1 MKNLLVTGGC
11 GFIGTGF
18 IRYLLLDSDYDGRI
32 INVDKLTYAGN
43 PDNLADIAKLNPE
56 RYVFIKADICDPD
69 AMTHAFKAYEIDAVC
84 NFAAES
90 HVDRS
95 IVAPDAFIKT
105 NIQGTFN
112 LLEVS
117 RQNSDRLVLFHH
129 VSTDEVYGS
138 LGADGFFTEK
148 TSYKPN
154 SPYSASKA
162 ASDHLVRA
170 YNKTYGLPVTLSNCS
185 NNYGPYQFPEKLIP
199 LIILNALEDTPLP
212 VYGDGS
218 NVRDWLFVKDHCR
231 AVWEIMKGGTRGQ
244 TYNIGGR
251 CELANIDTVTMVCD
265 LLDEMV
271 PKADRTSRTD
281 LITFVKDRPGH
292 DLRYAID
299 CSKLEKELGW
309 APVESFETGLRKTIQ
324 WYLDNSHWVQ
334 RVKSGEYLHWMR
346 QQYDER
352 RTTNDE

>member
-18 IRYLLLDSDYDGRI
+18 IRYLLSDSDFDGRI
-32 INVDKLTYAGN
+32 INVDNLTYAGN
-43 PDNLADIAKLNPE
+43 PDNLTDMEKSAPA
-56 RYVFIKADICDPD
+56 RYIFIKADICDPE
-69 AMTHAFKAYEIDAVC
+69 AMIQAFDTYDIDAVC

-95 IVAPDAFIKT
+95 IVAPDTFIKT
-105 NIQGTFN
+105 NIEGTFN

-117 RQNSDRLVLFHH
+117 RRHSDRLVLFHH

-138 LGADGFFTEK
+138 LGTDGFFTEK
-148 TSYKPN
+148 SPYRPS

-170 YNKTYGLPVTLSNCS
+170 YNKTYSLPVTISNCS

-199 LIILNALEDTPLP
+199 LMILNALEDKPLP
-212 VYGDGS
+212 VYGDGR
-218 NVRDWLFVKDHCR
+218 NVRDWLFVNDHCR

-251 CELANIDTVTMVCD
+251 CELSNIDTVTMVCD

-271 PKADRTSRTD
+271 PKADRTSRRD

-309 APVESFETGLRKTIQ
+309 VPLESFETGLRKTIQ
-324 WYLDNSHWVQ
+324 WYLDNPDWVL
-334 RVKSGEYLHWMR
+334 RVKSGAYLNWVKQHY
-346 QQYDER
+346 QE
-352 RTTNDE
+352 

>member
-11 GFIGTGF
+11 GFIGSVF

-32 INVDKLTYAGN
+32 INIDKLTYAGN
-43 PDNLADIAKLNPE
+43 PDNLADVEKSNPE
-56 RYVFIKADICDPD
+56 RYIFLKADICDPE
-69 AMTHAFKAYEIDAVC
+69 AMAHAFNTYEVDAVC

-95 IVAPDAFIKT
+95 IVAPDAFIRT
-105 NIQGTFN
+105 NIEGTFN

-117 RQNSDRLVLFHH
+117 RQKVDRLVLFHH

-138 LGADGFFTEK
+138 LGSDGFFTEK
-148 TSYKPN
+148 TPYKPN

-170 YNKTYGLPVTLSNCS
+170 YNKTYALPATISNCS

-199 LIILNALEDTPLP
+199 LMILNAIEDRPLP

-231 AVWEIMKGGTRGQ
+231 AVWEIMKRGTRGQ

-251 CELANIDTVTMVCD
+251 CELANLDIVAMVCD

-271 PKADRTSRTD
+271 PKADGRSRRD

-309 APVESFETGLRKTIQ
+309 IPVESLETGLRKTIQ

-334 RVKSGEYLHWMR
+334 RVKSGEYLNWMR
-346 QQYDER
+346 EHYG
-352 RTTNDE
+352 NDE

>member
-1 MKNLLVTGGC
+1 MKNFLVTGGC

-18 IRYLLLDSDYDGRI
+18 IRYLLLNSDFDGRI
-32 INVDKLTYAGN
+32 INVDKITYAGN
-43 PDNLADIAKLNPE
+43 PDNLADIEKSIPE
-56 RYVFIKADICDPD
+56 RYIFIRADICDPA
-69 AMTHAFKAYEIDAVC
+69 AMTHAFKAYDVDAVC

-117 RQNSDRLVLFHH
+117 RQNSRQLALFHH

-138 LGADGFFTEK
+138 LGSDGYFTEK

-170 YNKTYGLPVTLSNCS
+170 YHKTYELPVTISNCS

-199 LIILNALEDTPLP
+199 LMILNALEGKSLP
-212 VYGDGS
+212 VYGDGR
-218 NVRDWLFVKDHCR
+218 NVRDWLFVEDHCR
-231 AVWEIMKGGTRGQ
+231 AVWQIMKGGSRGQ

-251 CELANIDTVTMVCD
+251 CELANIDTVTILCD
-265 LLDEMV
+265 LLDEMA
-271 PKADRTSRTD
+271 PKADRTSHRD
-281 LITFVKDRPGH
+281 LITYIKDRPGH

-299 CSKLEKELGW
+299 CSKLENELGW
-309 APVESFETGLRKTIQ
+309 APLETFETGLRKTIQ
-324 WYLDNSHWVQ
+324 WYLDNSQWVQ
-334 RVKSGEYLHWMR
+334 RIKSGEYLRWVR
-346 QQYDER
+346 QHYGKDE
-352 RTTNDE
+352 

>member
-43 PDNLADIAKLNPE
+43 PDNLADIEKSNPE
-56 RYVFIKADICDPD
+56 RYLFLKADICDPD
-69 AMTHAFKAYEIDAVC
+69 AMAHAFKAYEIDAVC

-105 NIQGTFN
+105 NIEGTFN

-138 LGADGFFTEK
+138 LGSDGFFTEK

-170 YNKTYGLPVTLSNCS
+170 YNKTYALPATISNCS

-199 LIILNALEDTPLP
+199 LMILNALEDKPLP

-231 AVWEIMKGGTRGQ
+231 AVWEIMKRGTRGQ

-251 CELANIDTVTMVCD
+251 CELANIDTVAMVCD

-271 PKADRTSRTD
+271 PKADRKSRRD

-309 APVESFETGLRKTIQ
+309 FPIESLETGLRKTIQ

-334 RVKSGEYLHWMR
+334 RVKSGEYLNWMR
-346 QQYDER
+346 AHYG
-352 RTTNDE
+352 NDE

>member
-18 IRYLLLDSDYDGRI
+18 VRYLLLKSDFNGRI
-32 INVDKLTYAGN
+32 INVDKITYAGN
-43 PDNLADIAKLNPE
+43 PDNLADIEKSNPE
-56 RYVFIKADICDPD
+56 RYIFMKADICDPD
-69 AMTHAFKAYEIDAVC
+69 AITHAFKAYEIDAVC

-95 IVAPDAFIKT
+95 IVAPDAFIRT
-105 NIQGTFN
+105 NIKGTFN

-138 LGADGFFTEK
+138 LGSDGFFTEK
-148 TSYKPN
+148 TPYKPN

-170 YNKTYGLPVTLSNCS
+170 YNKTYALPVSISNCS

-199 LIILNALEDTPLP
+199 LMILNALEGKYLP
-212 VYGDGS
+212 VYGDGR
-218 NVRDWLFVKDHCR
+218 NVRDWLFVEDHCR

-251 CELANIDTVTMVCD
+251 CELANIDTVTMLCD

-271 PKADRTSRTD
+271 PKADRTSYRD
-281 LITFVKDRPGH
+281 LITFIQDRPGH

-309 APVESFETGLRKTIQ
+309 APLETFETGLRKTIQ
-324 WYLDNSHWVQ
+324 WYLDNSNWVQ
-334 RVKSGEYLHWMR
+334 RIKSGEYLSWVR
-346 QQYDER
+346 QHYG
-352 RTTNDE
+352 NDE

>member
-11 GFIGTGF
+11 GFIGTVF
-18 IRYLLLDSDYDGRI
+18 IRYLLLDSDFKGRI

-43 PDNLADIAKLNPE
+43 PDNLADIERSNPE
-56 RYVFIKADICDPD
+56 RYIFIKADICDPE
-69 AMTHAFKAYEIDAVC
+69 AMAQTFKAYDIDAVC

-95 IVAPDAFIKT
+95 IVRPDAFIKT
-105 NIQGTFN
+105 NIEGTFN
-112 LLEVS
+112 LLEIS
-117 RQNSDRLVLFHH
+117 RQNSDRLELFHH

-138 LGADGFFTEK
+138 LGSDGFFTED
-148 TSYKPN
+148 TSYRPN

-170 YNKTYGLPVTLSNCS
+170 YYKTYSLPVTISNCS

-199 LIILNALEDTPLP
+199 LMILNALEDRPLP

-218 NVRDWLFVKDHCR
+218 NVRDWLFVRDHCR
-231 AVWEIMKGGTRGQ
+231 AVWEIMKGGARGQ

-271 PKADRTSRTD
+271 PKADQTSRRD
-281 LITFVKDRPGH
+281 LISFVEDRPGH

-299 CSKLEKELGW
+299 CSKLERELDW
-309 APVESFETGLRKTIQ
+309 SPQESFETGLRKTIQ
-324 WYLDNSHWVQ
+324 WYLDHSHWVQ
-334 RVKSGEYLHWMR
+334 RVKERGIPALGETALW
-346 QQYDER
+346 D
-352 RTTNDE
+352 

>member
-1 MKNLLVTGGC
+1 MKNILVTGGC
-11 GFIGTGF
+11 GFIGSVF

-43 PDNLADIAKLNPE
+43 PDNLADVEKSNPE
-56 RYVFIKADICDPD
+56 RYIFIKADICDPD
-69 AMTHAFKAYEIDAVC
+69 AIAHAFNAYEIDAVC

-95 IVAPDAFIKT
+95 IIAPDAFIKT
-105 NIQGTFN
+105 NIEGTFN

-117 RQNSDRLVLFHH
+117 RQNAERLVLFHH

-138 LGADGFFTEK
+138 LGSDGFFTEK

-170 YNKTYGLPVTLSNCS
+170 YNKTYALPATISNCS

-199 LIILNALEDTPLP
+199 LMILNAVDDKPLP

-231 AVWEIMKGGTRGQ
+231 AVWEIMKRGTRGQ

-251 CELANIDTVTMVCD
+251 CELTNIDTVTMVCN
-265 LLDEMV
+265 LLDEIV
-271 PKADRTSRTD
+271 PKADGRSRRD

-309 APVESFETGLRKTIQ
+309 FPAESLETGLRKTIQ
-324 WYLDNSHWVQ
+324 WYLDNPHWVQ
-334 RVKSGEYLHWMR
+334 RVKSGEYLNWMR
-346 QQYDER
+346 EHYG
-352 RTTNDE
+352 NDK